1 MFEVH
6 PVLFLC
12 TTNLFCFRMSS
23 AAALGTDWLYDAD
36 LDKVTFSFRALEKHS
51 RPNKLRHNLLLDNG
65 PPGIQVNIFG

>member
-1 MFEVH
+1 
-6 PVLFLC
+6 
-12 TTNLFCFRMSS
+12 MSS